1 MKKWFS
7 ITAKSN
13 GVAEIL
19 IYDEIGI
26 YGISAKKFVDELRAL
41 GNVKKI
47 TLRLNS
53 PGGDVIDGLAIYNS
67 LARHPAELT
76 VVVDGIAASMASVVA
91 MAGKKLLMPN
101 NTFLMIHNP
110 AGLVLGDAD
119 DMRSLA
125 AVLDSVKKSLV
136 GAYVRKSG
144 QPEEKIN
151 EMMNAETWLPAEEAL
166 ALGFADEVIEPT
178 QMAALFDLARFSN
191 APSGLSK
198 PADTPPGPT
207 PAPEPTAMG
216 PEAIR
221 AQAKTEAIGAERQRV
236 NAIAEACRAAGRPEL
251 AAEIIATGVSAEE
264 VCSMLADPKKLEN
277 LKTVVFADEVKEIYS
292 LCNGAGVADLAEKFI
307 AEGRNLAWV
316 KNRLKNAATIR
327 ARCAAARMPHRAAA
341 YIRAGAEPEEV
352 SKNLLEIQIALAGPE
367 IDNRLGPE
375 AGRGKDRPVFDRLA
389 IEARYGKNHFAR
401 ERDSLRNLAGPLIR
415 ALQNLPERG

>member
-125 AVLDSVKKSLV
+125 AVLDSMKKSLV

-144 QPEEKIN
+144 QPEEKIK
-151 EMMNAETWLPAEEAL
+151 EMMDAETWLPAEEAL
-166 ALGFADEVIEPT
+166 ALGFADEVLEPT
-178 QMAALFDLARFSN
+178 QKAALFDLARFSN

-198 PADTPPGPT
+198 PADTPLSEST
-207 PAPEPTAMG
+207 SMD

-221 AQAKTEAIGAERQRV
+221 AQARTEAIGAERQRV
-236 NAIAEACRAAGRPEL
+236 AAIAEACRAAGRPEL
-251 AAEIIATGVSAEE
+251 AGEISATSVSAEE
-264 VCSMLADPKKLEN
+264 ACSMLADPDKLKN
-277 LKTVVFADEVKEIYS
+277 LQTSTFADEVKEIYS

-307 AEGRNLAWV
+307 AEGRNLEWV
-316 KNRLKNAATIR
+316 KNRLKNASTIR
-327 ARCAAARMPHRAAA
+327 ARCAGARMPHRAAA